1 MTPKEQVGPTE
12 KFKANAF
19 VPNAE
24 SHRALFSE
32 QARRDLEELLRNEQ
46 LQDDGSDESS
56 AVFHQSTT
64 LEQQS
69 RKTVEGVYHE
79 LQRRLTAATES
90 SREEKEHRTKQAR
103 KLLRNMTKGT
113 QELGMFD
120 NDAALRGYVRQKF
133 IERAMLVV
141 SSFSKLAKAQSFD
154 PSSNR
159 QKIYTRLRSIRKA
172 VSIGCGPGCDGVGV
186 AAWLNANEKI
196 CNSDVVT
203 PLEQI
208 VMLDW
213 AMPQWEVIVNPIS
226 SILAPELAGSVLS
239 GTCNVLGGIELSDDN
254 RAAIRHC
261 STADIVV
268 TSYLLSE
275 TRGRW
280 YDFYDSV
287 LDSCCTSLATEEQKR
302 GPLFLFTDP
311 TAWQLHE
318 WYVRTPQ

>member
-1 MTPKEQVGPTE
+1 MK
-12 KFKANAF
+12 
-19 VPNAE
+19 
-24 SHRALFSE
+24 
-32 QARRDLEELLRNEQ
+32 
-46 LQDDGSDESS
+46 
-56 AVFHQSTT
+56 
-64 LEQQS
+64 
-69 RKTVEGVYHE
+69 
-79 LQRRLTAATES
+79 
-90 SREEKEHRTKQAR
+90 
-103 KLLRNMTKGT
+103 
-113 QELGMFD
+113 
-120 NDAALRGYVRQKF
+120 
-133 IERAMLVV
+133 
-141 SSFSKLAKAQSFD
+141 
-154 PSSNR
+154 
-159 QKIYTRLRSIRKA
+159 
-172 VSIGCGPGCDGVGV
+172 
-186 AAWLNANEKI
+186 KI

-318 WYVRTPQ
+318 WLNRYSSCLEGWCWLDSSMHNEDLQVLEGRVGPAVLLAMAKST